1 MPRKPKSPRRRP
13 IAAELDAEANT
24 LLRLAADKKLISG
37 VYNYCDR
44 WCERCPLTARC
55 LVFKTE
61 RARDAKRGRARP
73 DLANQAFWDELGNSF
88 AVAMHMVMRDAKK
101 LGINL
106 DDAGERAAVE
116 VEERQRRRLAARQG
130 SALHRAASV
139 YWKSARK
146 LLERL
151 TPELTA
157 TEAALNTQL
166 RLGAGR
172 PEAVAAEIRDALEVV
187 QWYLFFIDVKLQRAV
202 SSRVDSQREGD
213 DGHPNDAD
221 GSAKVALIAIDRTI
235 GAWARLRERLEGEAD
250 AMLDLLVQL
259 ERLRRATERE
269 FPQARA
275 FKRPGFDEVL
285 PARTS

>member
-1 MPRKPKSPRRRP
+1 MPQKPKAPRRRP
-13 IAAELDAEANT
+13 TPAELDAEADA
-24 LLRLAADKKLISG
+24 LARLAADKTLISG

-61 RARDAKRGRARP
+61 RARDAKHGRVRP
-73 DLANQAFWDELGNSF
+73 DLENKEFWDELGHSF

-101 LGINL
+101 LGVNF
-106 DDAGERAAVE
+106 DDENERAAVE

-130 SALHRAASV
+130 SALHRAATA
-139 YWKSARK
+139 YWKSAQR

-151 TPELTA
+151 APELKE
-157 TEAALNTQL
+157 TEQILNTQL

-172 PEAVAAEIRDALEVV
+172 PEADAAEIRDALEVV

-202 SSRVDSQREGD
+202 SSRVATQREGD
-213 DGHPNDAD
+213 DGYPSDAD
-221 GSAKVALIAIDRTI
+221 GSAKVALIAIDRSI
-235 GAWARLRERLEGEAD
+235 AAWARLRGHLIAEGD

-269 FPQARA
+269 FPKARA
-275 FKRPGFDEVL
+275 FERPGFD
-285 PARTS
+285 